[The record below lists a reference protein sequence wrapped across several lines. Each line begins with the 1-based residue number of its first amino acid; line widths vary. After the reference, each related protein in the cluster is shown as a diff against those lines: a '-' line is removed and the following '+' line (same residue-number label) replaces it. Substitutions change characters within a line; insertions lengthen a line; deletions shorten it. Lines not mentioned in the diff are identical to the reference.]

1 MKTIFQFNKQLTAL
15 ALLTVAS
22 VGGGMLVVANVSA
35 QTKSSGV
42 VKDVT
47 IWEGNNRHGAS
58 FASNKGVA
66 DLSLVGFDN
75 KASSIAVNNGQKW
88 RFYQDKNFK
97 GQFVEIGPDE
107 FRGNIGRLNNQA
119 GRVTTR
125 PRK

>member
-35 QTKSSGV
+35 QTKPSGV

-47 IWEGNNRHGAS
+47 LWEGNNRQGAS
-58 FASNKGVA
+58 FASSQGVA
-66 DLSLVGFDN
+66 DLSRVGFDN

-88 RFYQDKNFK
+88 RFYQDKNFQ

-107 FRGNIGRLNNQA
+107 SRGSIGKLNN
-119 GRVTTR
+119 RVSSF
-125 PRK
+125 KSVK